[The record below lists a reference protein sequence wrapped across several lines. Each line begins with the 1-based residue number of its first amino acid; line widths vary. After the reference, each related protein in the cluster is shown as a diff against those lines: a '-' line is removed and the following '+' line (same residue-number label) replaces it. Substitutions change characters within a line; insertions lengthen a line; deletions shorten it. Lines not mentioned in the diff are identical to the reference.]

1 MIDLN
6 NISKEKPEI
15 ILRGEYGIVV
25 GDSFIIAPNA
35 KNGKIVILVDIENQ
49 IAAIAHFDNSEKV
62 NENLSH
68 VLNEMRQLGSEIKD
82 VKCSVMEKESE
93 KTFKEKLQKSFK
105 EKIEQVLKENGNDKE
120 VSHTSWSGND
130 FCNVVLKGTGD
141 ILIDNTPELMRAAL
155 NLLIFTLEGDERI
168 NNAMNPTLITELK
181 KIKGSASRQMA
192 LENLKLIK
200 QTPSTIIIKLGNQKL
215 DEDQSKENKR

>member
-15 ILRGEYGIVV
+15 ILRGEYGVVV

-62 NENLSH
+62 DENLSH
-68 VLNEMRQLGSEIKD
+68 VLNEMRQLGSEIKN
-82 VKCSVMEKESE
+82 VKCSLMEKESE

-105 EKIEQVLKENGNDKE
+105 EKIEQVLKENGSDKE
-120 VSHTSWSGND
+120 VSHTSWSGGND

-141 ILIDNTPELMRAAL
+141 ILIDNSPELMRAAL

-181 KIKGSASRQMA
+181 KIKGSASRQMV
-192 LENLKLIK
+192 LTPIRDKP
-200 QTPSTIIIKLGNQKL
+200 QTPLALQSAL
-215 DEDQSKENKR
+215 DI